1 MTSDHELHP
10 VAVEPDTAGGNMT
23 VEQWA
28 DQLGIHP
35 RTIRRWLHAG
45 KIAGATLVDSQWI
58 IPADAQRPADG
69 RTAAAERRRAERG
82 QVAQVARARGISVV
96 NTPPMHTP
104 SPAVYDAPS
113 MARRFWYTVDDLV
126 VMFDPLVSRHAI
138 VRMLREGELK
148 GYQRGKNGAWVIPAS
163 ELRRIMG

>member
-1 MTSDHELHP
+1 MANDQHQPEAP
-10 VAVEPDTAGGNMT
+10 AGNMDVDT
-23 VEQWA
+23 WA
-28 DQLGIHP
+28 ERISVHP

-45 KIAGATLVDSQWI
+45 KVPGAVLVDAQWI
-58 IPADAQRPADG
+58 IPGDAQRPADG
-69 RTAAAERRRAERG
+69 RVIAGERRRAERG
-82 QVAQVARARGISVV
+82 QVAEVARARGISVV

-138 VRMLREGELK
+138 VQMLRNGELK
-148 GYQRGKNGAWVIPAS
+148 GYPRGRNGAWIIPAS